1 MAREENVDSARLLRS
16 FERRFLATRGLR
28 SFPWQV
34 GGRARG
40 GLAGAAGDGRGL
52 GYQIRPLCHATASTP
67 LVPRQD
73 LRSWSPGCAKD
84 REDWQWGADVHLRVL
99 RRPTLHPA
107 ISSLFWPLTALGC
120 LESRELKECRVSSQL
135 PFHSS
140 F

>member
-52 GYQIRPLCHATASTP
+52 GYQIRPLRHATASTP

-99 RRPTLHPA
+99 AGFPPN
-107 ISSLFWPLTALGC
+107 SLFTLVFRTVHGNFYDF
-120 LESRELKECRVSSQL
+120 V
-135 PFHSS
+135 F
-140 F
+140 